1 MATDMDLSA
10 LKDRV
15 WGSVGIRKHAV
26 GRETV
31 DRAVRFYVGN
41 WPVGGLTTGRLA
53 DTHRQLVDLGMACL
67 SPWSLS
73 RSSDSKRY
81 GFIWTML
88 LSAVLSQVVAALI
101 NWWLESD
108 RNRDLMYQMRE
119 LRRGME

>member
-15 WGSVGIRKHAV
+15 WSSVGIRKHAV
-26 GRETV
+26 GRATV
-31 DRAVRFYVGN
+31 DRAVKFYVGN
-41 WPVGGLTTGRLA
+41 WPVSGLTPGRMA
-53 DTHRQLVDLGMACL
+53 DTHRQMVDLGMACL

-73 RSSDSKRY
+73 RGSDSKRY

-101 NWWLESD
+101 KWWLQSED
-108 RNRDLMYQMRE
+108 NKELMYRMRE
-119 LRRGME
+119 LRRIAE